1 MVSSSCSSAFD
12 ALQLFIFKW
21 WSTKQS
27 AAYREANRD
36 AVTCEQSHYLLAK
49 LPCGDEPT
57 PALRWQEIRSLLCW
71 KKGIVVCCVGLR
83 ICCRPE
89 LSRRMSS
96 FVEDLGGFFLQWA
109 CQLLRSVTVRWFKG
123 EVEASKEATTLPHLL
138 YSRMVIKEAESCS
151 FLPLFKWFIGL
162 SESSNWL

>member
-1 MVSSSCSSAFD
+1 MHCSY
-12 ALQLFIFKW
+12 LF
-21 WSTKQS
+21 SNDEAQS
-27 AAYREANRD
+27 KVQHIQKLTGMLWRVND
-36 AVTCEQSHYLLAK
+36 HIICLLNSRVVMSPLPHWDGRK
-49 LPCGDEPT
+49 LDHCF
-57 PALRWQEIRSLLCW
+57 
-71 KKGIVVCCVGLR
+71 GIAVCCVGLR

-96 FVEDLGGFFLQWA
+96 FVEDLEGFFLQWA
-109 CQLLRSVTVRWFKG
+109 CQLLRSVMVRWFKG